1 MSLYIN
7 ACNIF
12 IASLQQLPDPTLQ
25 QIYQQTLNCSITQ
38 VHTTTSVNLPS
49 IAVSQINNFFPHEI
63 YWWPVYTTDEINS
76 KSFRRVIS
84 SGIKPGI
91 ILSNEHLSFKQYQ
104 KAKYAV
110 LQGAIPVLEYAPQY
124 TASFSNKAMF
134 YTALGLRPLA
144 AYIPTGWNP
153 NVLSRPKGTYIF
165 QNTKKNE
172 FPLPT
177 REIFFQG
184 HNLYAAQASSY
195 NLTGTQIVINPPDD
209 MPLNNIIYPKFNIS
223 WQFHGVAFTST
234 QHGID
239 TSFLGYILIP
249 LSLLSIPID
258 VIVNSRY
265 PNILTSLGTSISWIS
280 LLLGLVLLVVLII
293 SIIKRA
299 RKDEPH

>member
-12 IASLQQLPDPTLQ
+12 IASLHQLPDPTLQ
-25 QIYQQTLNCSITQ
+25 QIYQQTLNCSITR
-38 VHTTTSVNLPS
+38 VHATTSANLPS
-49 IAVSQINNFFPHEI
+49 IAASQINNFFPNEI
-63 YWWPVYTTDEINS
+63 YWWPLYTTDEINS
-76 KSFRRVIS
+76 KSFQRVIS

-110 LQGAIPVLEYAPQY
+110 LKGAIPILEYDPQH
-124 TASFSNKAMF
+124 ADSFSAQAMF

-153 NVLSRPKGTYIF
+153 NVLNHPKGTYIF
-165 QNTKKNE
+165 QNTEKNE

-177 REIFFQG
+177 REIFFQD
-184 HNLYAAQASSY
+184 HTLYAAQASSY

-209 MPLNNIIYPKFNIS
+209 IPLDNIIYPKFDIS

-234 QHGID
+234 PHGID
-239 TSFLGYILIP
+239 TSLLGYIIIP

-265 PNILTSLGTSISWIS
+265 PDILTSLGTSISWIS
-280 LLLGLVLLVVLII
+280 LLLGLVLIVVLII
-293 SIIKRA
+293 STIKRA